1 MKNMDWDIIIIKG
14 APSSGKSTT
23 AKELAKYF
31 SGGVRMEIDN
41 LRSMVISVEWTNQ
54 KEHIEILNVST
65 HLINNFY
72 DLNYKP
78 IIVID
83 TFSGNKIIDYLER
96 LNNMK
101 KDWKISIF
109 SLYVTESELKKRL
122 DLRTDKFKDFDISKK
137 INNDTIEFKLE
148 NEIQIDTTELTAKET
163 SKLIYDYLENR
174 TPGGN
179 KGCNQF
185 GLNGLGKRVGTQE
198 CS

>member
-1 MKNMDWDIIIIKG
+1 MKNKDLDIIVIKG
-14 APSSGKSTT
+14 APSAGKSTT

-41 LRSMVISVEWTNQ
+41 IRSMVISVQWTNQ

-65 HLINNFY
+65 QLIKNFY

-78 IIVID
+78 IIVVD
-83 TFSGNKIIDYLER
+83 TFSGNKIIDYLEQLSR
-96 LNNMK
+96 IKN
-101 KDWKISIF
+101 DWGISIF

-122 DLRTDKFKDFDISKK
+122 DLRTDKFKDFEISKK
-137 INNDTIEFKLE
+137 INDDTLKFKLE

-179 KGCNQF
+179 KGYMQ
-185 GLNGLGKRVGTQE
+185 
-198 CS
+198 

>member
-1 MKNMDWDIIIIKG
+1 MINMDLDIIIIKG
-14 APSSGKSTT
+14 APSTGKSTT

-31 SGGVRMEIDN
+31 PSGVRMEIDN
-41 LRSMVISVEWTNQ
+41 LRSMVISVDWTNQ

-65 HLINNFY
+65 QLIKNFY

-83 TFSGNKIIDYLER
+83 TFSGNKIIDFIER
-96 LNNMK
+96 LSNIK

-109 SLYVTESELKKRL
+109 GLYVTESEIKKRL
-122 DLRTDKFKDFDISKK
+122 DLRTDKFKDFEISKK
-137 INNDTIEFKLE
+137 INNDTLKFKLE

-174 TPGGN
+174 KP
-179 KGCNQF
+179 
-185 GLNGLGKRVGTQE
+185 VGDKAYIP
-198 CS
+198 